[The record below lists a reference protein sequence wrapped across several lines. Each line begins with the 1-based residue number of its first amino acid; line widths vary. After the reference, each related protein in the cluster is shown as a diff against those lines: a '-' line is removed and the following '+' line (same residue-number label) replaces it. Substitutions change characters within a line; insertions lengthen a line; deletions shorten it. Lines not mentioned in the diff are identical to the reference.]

1 VFGPSMENFRDMAQ
15 EFRIEG
21 AGLQVSS
28 GEQLGKAWVNL
39 IQDSSGREKME
50 RKAQELAE
58 RNRGATAR
66 TLERIGAVIVASG
79 RGAA

>member
-1 VFGPSMENFRDMAQ
+1 VR
-15 EFRIEG
+15 
-21 AGLQVSS
+21 S

-39 IQDSSGREKME
+39 IQDAAGREKMG
-50 RKAQELAE
+50 RKGRELAE

-66 TLERIGAVIVASG
+66 TLERIEAVLAAG